1 MSRHDISD
9 ELWQRL
15 EPLVCLPRKDPR
27 GRPSKDA
34 RLMFNG
40 VLWILRTGA
49 PWRDLPAEFGPW
61 QTVYKR
67 FNAWAKLP
75 LWQDILA
82 TLAQDADLE
91 AVLFDGSYVRAHQH
105 AAGGKGGAKPRPS
118 AAAVAA

>member
-1 MSRHDISD
+1 MSRHNIPD

-40 VLWILRTGA
+40 ILWILRTGA
-49 PWRDLPAEFGPW
+49 PWSDLPAEFGPW

-67 FNAWAKLP
+67 FNAWVKLP

-91 AVLFDGSYVRAHQH
+91 AALFDGSYIRAHQH
-105 AAGGKGGAKPRPS
+105 AAGGKGSAKPRPS